1 GGSLDIDPENGIPD
15 ECEGLQSP
23 ATFDSTLDF
32 TDGYLHDGRAQLINL
47 NTGTGGLLERNDMP
61 KPLPILWVAVTTS
74 GTVMKIDTDTGGQP
88 GENGDIIGEYYS
100 SPATLD
106 QYGDRV
112 NFLPSR
118 TAVNLDGEVWVGN
131 LEGDTLE
138 DPRGSVVKIG
148 LVIGGTP

>member
-1 GGSLDIDPENGIPD
+1 
-15 ECEGLQSP
+15 LQ
-23 ATFDSTLDF
+23 
-32 TDGYLHDGRAQLINL
+32 GGRAQLINL
-47 NTGTGGLLERNDMP
+47 NTGAGGLLERNDMP

-74 GTVMKIDTDTGGQP
+74 GTVMKINTDTGGQP

-100 SPATLD
+100 SPATWN
-106 QYGDRV
+106 GEERV